1 MAGISSPGLGS
12 GLDVNSIITQLMTIE
27 QRPITVLNTKEASF
41 QAKLTAYGSIK
52 GALSAVQTATKTL
65 TLATTFTSR
74 TAAVSDPTV
83 LSASADTTAAAG
95 SYAINVTQLAKYH
108 AVRSNTNYATT
119 ADTFNT
125 GSLAIKIGAGATVNV
140 TINGT
145 NNTLDGIR
153 QAINGANAGVTA
165 IIINDGSTNRLVL
178 TSATL
183 GSAGA
188 ITVTAT
194 DSGSGGTN
202 ALSGLN
208 SSVLVT
214 TQAADDANFS
224 VNGIAITRS
233 SNTISDV
240 IGGVTLSLTKLGTTS
255 VAVSKNTGATTAAI
269 NGFVKA
275 YNDMVKQLQSATT
288 YDAVNKRASILT
300 GDSTVRNIDTAL
312 RSLVQ
317 TTVSGIGGGIATL
330 SSVGIALQKD
340 GTLVVDGTKLAAALA
355 DPAKDVAALF
365 NATTADNQGIA
376 VRFNAALD
384 GIIGNSGLIASRTDG
399 ITASIKDI
407 GKRRDVLAVRLTSI
421 EARYRAQFTALD
433 SLIAGMNKTS
443 QYLTQQLANLP
454 GTPSK

>member
-1 MAGISSPGLGS
+1 
-12 GLDVNSIITQLMTIE
+12 MTIE
-27 QRPITVLNTKEASF
+27 QRPVTALNVKEASF
-41 QAKLTAYGSIK
+41 QAKLTAYGSLK
-52 GALSAVQTATKTL
+52 GALSAVQTAAKTL
-65 TLATTFTSR
+65 TLATTFTSQ

-83 LSASADTTAAAG
+83 LSASADATATAG

-108 AVRSNTNYATT
+108 AVRSNTDYATT

-125 GSLAIKIGAGATVNV
+125 GSLAIKIGAGAAVNV
-140 TINGT
+140 TIDGT

-153 QAINGANAGVTA
+153 QAINNANAGVTA
-165 IIINDGSTNRLVL
+165 TIINDGSTNRLVL
-178 TSATL
+178 TSTTL
-183 GSAGA
+183 GSAGS

-194 DSGSGGTN
+194 DSGSGGTH
-202 ALSGLN
+202 ALSGLD
-208 SSVLVT
+208 SSLLVT

-233 SNTISDV
+233 SNTVSDV
-240 IGGVTLSLTKLGTTS
+240 IGGVTLGLTKPGTTS
-255 VAVSKNTGATTAAI
+255 VTVSKNTGAITAAI

-275 YNDMVKQLQSATT
+275 YNDMVKQLQSATA
-288 YDAVNKRASILT
+288 YDVANKRASVLT
-300 GDSTVRNIDTAL
+300 GDSTVRNIGETL

-330 SSVGIALQKD
+330 SSIGIALQKD
-340 GTLVVDGTKLAAALA
+340 GTLVVDGAKLGAALA
-355 DPAKDVAALF
+355 DSTKDVFSLF
-365 NATTADNQGIA
+365 ASTAADNKGIA
-376 VRFNAALD
+376 VRFNETLD
-384 GIIGNSGLIASRTDG
+384 GIIGTSGLIASRTDG

-407 GKRRDVLAVRLTSI
+407 GKRRDALTARLTSI

-443 QYLTQQLANLP
+443 QFLTQQLANLP